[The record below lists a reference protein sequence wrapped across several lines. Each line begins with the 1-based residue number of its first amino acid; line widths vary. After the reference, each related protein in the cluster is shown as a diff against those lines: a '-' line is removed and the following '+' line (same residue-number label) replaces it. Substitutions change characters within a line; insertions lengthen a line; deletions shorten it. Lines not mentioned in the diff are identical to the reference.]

1 MATPKLYLDE
11 DVSPRVAEA
20 LRRQG
25 FDVLHVMEVGRM
37 GEPDEAQ
44 LEFAAAHQR
53 ALFSYNRVEFEELA
67 VQWFME
73 GREHWGIVLSPR
85 QYSLKRIKQLV
96 GKLVEFLQEN
106 EAEALRNQLRYV

>member
-25 FDVLHVMEVGRM
+25 FDVLHVREVGRM
-37 GEPDEAQ
+37 GEPDAAQ

-53 ALFSYNRVEFEELA
+53 ALFSYNRIEFEELA
-67 VQWFME
+67 VQWFRE

-85 QYSLKRIKQLV
+85 QYSIKRIKQLL

-106 EAEALRNQLRYV
+106 EAEALRNRLRYL